1 MQIELWDEMAAL
13 ERRMDELF
21 RTFLGPRARLTFP
34 ALPMRLRRPF
44 VPAIDVFSRGMD
56 LVVRMEL
63 PGIDPVK
70 DVAVT
75 MEEDELVIRGE
86 RKRREEVKE
95 EHYYRMEAS
104 YGAFER
110 HIPIPEGVDEGKIKA
125 EYVDGVLEVVVPA
138 AAKAMPPKARSIPIR
153 TTKVVKA
160 A

>member
-34 ALPMRLRRPF
+34 ALPVRLRRPF
-44 VPAIDVFSRGMD
+44 VPAIDVFSRGKD

-75 MEEDELVIRGE
+75 VEEDELVIRGE
-86 RKRREEVKE
+86 RKRKEEVKE

-125 EYVDGVLEVVVPA
+125 EYADGVLEVVVPE
-138 AAKAMPPKARSIPIR
+138 AAKALPPKARSIPIR
-153 TTKVVKA
+153 TTKAVKA

>member
-44 VPAIDVFSRGMD
+44 VPAIDVFSRGKD

-63 PGIDPVK
+63 PGIDAVK

-86 RKRREEVKE
+86 RRRKEEVKE

-153 TTKVVKA
+153 TTRAVKA